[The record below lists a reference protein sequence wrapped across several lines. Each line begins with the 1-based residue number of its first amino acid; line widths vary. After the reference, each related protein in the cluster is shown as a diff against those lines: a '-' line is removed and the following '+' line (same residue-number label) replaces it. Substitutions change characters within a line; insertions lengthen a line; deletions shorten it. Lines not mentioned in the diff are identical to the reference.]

1 MDPKSQENSSLVRD
15 FETKKSNFFLSPKI
29 VAIYLIIV
37 AIGIGTGFV
46 LSRGSATSVKQP
58 TDSASV
64 SEGTTYGSKDTKTFK
79 DSAEGKLEEG
89 GIDGEG
95 QYHLV
100 RPGGESQNV
109 YVTSSTLDLSLFIG
123 RKIKVW
129 GETQKAQYA
138 GWLMDVGRVEVLE

>member
-15 FETKKSNFFLSPKI
+15 FETKKSKFFLSPKI

-58 TDSASV
+58 TDSVSV